1 MSSGLPKAVVYRRFE
16 GQVKACE
23 QALRILLQKKGGPI
37 TAPDAQKESNGPD
50 KAIIPK

>member
-1 MSSGLPKAVVYRRFE
+1 MSSSPPKAVVYRRFE

-37 TAPDAQKESNGPD
+37 TAPDVRKEPNETD
-50 KAIIPK
+50 KAIKPK